1 MEPDDAEFRS
11 QLAYALYRNCRFE
24 EARAEASKTLEL
36 DATIPDAHYTTGLV
50 AERAGEFDEAD
61 LCFARANEIDGKTFP
76 RPLRLSGEAF
86 EKALDEARGL
96 LNETFRKHLDGVTVT
111 VEALPDEAVLREA
124 NPPMDPELLGLFVG
138 VPLADRSNFSPGGE
152 LPPRI
157 LVFKRNLERTFPDP
171 KDLREEIGRTLH
183 HELGHYLG
191 LDEDEHLAFLEDLGI
206 STPAVEIVIQKAYK
220 LLGLMSFLTAAEPE
234 VRAWTIKRGTVAQK
248 AAGVIHSDIERGFIR
263 AEVTSYDDY
272 IEHKTPAALKAAGK
286 QRLEGKEYRVKDGDV
301 ILFRFNV

>member
-1 MEPDDAEFRS
+1 MSSSAEQDPDLQTVERIYDALESGDPESALAIARKALATDSNDPVVRFLAGLACLDLDRVPEAVRELRQAVSLDPDDAEFRS
-11 QLAYALYRNCRFE
+11 QLAYALYRDCCFD
-24 EARAEASKTLEL
+24 EARAEASRTLEL

-124 NPPMDPELLGLFVG
+124 TPPMDPELLGLFVG

-191 LDEDEHLAFLEDLGI
+191 LDEDELEAIDLG
-206 STPAVEIVIQKAYK
+206 
-220 LLGLMSFLTAAEPE
+220 
-234 VRAWTIKRGTVAQK
+234 
-248 AAGVIHSDIERGFIR
+248 
-263 AEVTSYDDY
+263 
-272 IEHKTPAALKAAGK
+272 
-286 QRLEGKEYRVKDGDV
+286 
-301 ILFRFNV
+301 

>member
-1 MEPDDAEFRS
+1 MSFSAEQDPDLQTVERIYDALESGDPESALALARKALATDSDDPVVRFLAGLACLDLDRVAEAVLELRQAVKLDPDDAEFRS

-157 LVFKRNLERTFPDP
+157 LLFKRNLERTFPDP

-191 LDEDEHLAFLEDLGI
+191 LDEDELEAIDLG
-206 STPAVEIVIQKAYK
+206 
-220 LLGLMSFLTAAEPE
+220 
-234 VRAWTIKRGTVAQK
+234 
-248 AAGVIHSDIERGFIR
+248 
-263 AEVTSYDDY
+263 
-272 IEHKTPAALKAAGK
+272 
-286 QRLEGKEYRVKDGDV
+286 
-301 ILFRFNV
+301 